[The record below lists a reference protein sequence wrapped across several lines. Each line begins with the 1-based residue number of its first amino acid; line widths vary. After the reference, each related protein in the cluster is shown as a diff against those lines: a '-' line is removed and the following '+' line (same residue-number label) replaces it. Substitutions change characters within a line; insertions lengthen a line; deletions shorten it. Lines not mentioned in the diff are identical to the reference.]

1 MENTTL
7 WIIIG
12 ILVIDIII
20 VLCVVSS
27 IVRKKKRARQQEHE
41 VMTRGILASATIMSL
56 SPTTTRIDDQP
67 VVLLALDVAMP
78 NGDSF
83 PIEIKTAVHMLH
95 IPKFQEGAQIS
106 VKVLEEH
113 GTKRVVVLGTGM
125 KTY

>member
-27 IVRKKKRARQQEHE
+27 ILRKKKRARQEEHE
-41 VMTRGILASATIMSL
+41 VMTRGIPATATIMSL
-56 SPTTTRIDDQP
+56 SPTTTHIDDQP
-67 VVLLALDVAMP
+67 VVLLSLDVAMP
-78 NGDSF
+78 NGESF
-83 PIEIKTAVHMLH
+83 PLEIKTAIHMIN
-95 IPKFQEGAQIS
+95 IPQFQEGAQIS

-113 GTKRVVVLGTGM
+113 GTTRVAVLGTGM
-125 KTY
+125 KTH

>member
-1 MENTTL
+1 MENTTM

-27 IVRKKKRARQQEHE
+27 ILRKKKNERQQEHE
-41 VMTRGILASATIMSL
+41 VMTRGIPASATITSL
-56 SPTTTRIDDQP
+56 SPTTSMIDDQP

-78 NGDSF
+78 NGVSF
-83 PIEIKTAVHMLH
+83 PIEIRTAIHMIN
-95 IPKFQEGAQIS
+95 IPKFQEGAQIG

-113 GTKRVVVLGTGM
+113 GTKRVAVLGTGM
-125 KTY
+125 KTF